1 MKQGYLVLF
10 QGTVAPA
17 RFYTMEHQGLLI
29 GEEAS
34 DQDLEP
40 LEAEP
45 WLCHL
50 VVRPWENPMT
60 LLNLSS
66 LTCGMEPK
74 PHRTKE

>member
-10 QGTVAPA
+10 QGAVAPT
-17 RFYTMEHQGLLI
+17 RFYAMAHQGLLI

-34 DQDLEP
+34 AQDPEP
-40 LEAEP
+40 SGAEP
-45 WLCHL
+45 WVCHL

-60 LLNLSS
+60 LLNLSC
-66 LTCGMEPK
+66 LTCGMEPT